1 MGELRIVKL
10 EPVSNGTEAVSFED
24 AFGYGVGG
32 YSYADGAGRTKR
44 KQRKLERIANRSEVK
59 SARQDARGTRTEGR
73 QENRENR
80 VAGRQSVQTQR
91 VSGRTDLQLA
101 RKDKRLTKREMGTE
115 SRTGRRMQ
123 RADTRAYKRGLR
135 NPADSGLDQTI
146 PGEMG
151 DAPVAPTSAP
161 VDSLQGANQE
171 QPYDNGGQSYDDGG
185 QGYDDG
191 GISGDQTGQGSYY
204 GDETQYDG
212 PEYGSENDSEDTYG
226 SEPELDDAYEQGYQD
241 ATEDYDSEE
250 VYVDEYEG
258 ENFDGVMGAEDRFN
272 EMQDTNDISV
282 NPAVQDLADKTV
294 WNEKLIEAL
303 KFQRKNST
311 SNPQEISKTILV
323 RAKRLKDLNGELV
336 DYANACGNYSN
347 ADGSPE
353 VLSARRREVMIA
365 RKRAQAKCVRPKQ
378 GRGYAGDVTPVNA
391 DLNPVIEKDRI
402 VVPAESS
409 SNASGTGI
417 NGLDLVDDFDAP
429 VIREVYLGADGS
441 FTKGIDLGSI
451 AVGVLLAVGFIALNK
466 QYKWIKL

>member
-10 EPVSNGTEAVSFED
+10 GPVSNGTEAVSFED

-32 YSYADGAGRTKR
+32 YSYADGAGRAKR
-44 KQRKLERIANRSEVK
+44 KQRKLERISNRSEVK

-80 VAGRQSVQTQR
+80 VAGRQSVQAQR
-91 VSGRTDLQLA
+91 VSGRTQLQTA

-115 SRTGRRMQ
+115 SRTGRRIQ

-135 NPADSGLDQTI
+135 NPADSGLDQTV

-151 DAPVAPTSAP
+151 DLPVVAPAPAPVEY
-161 VDSLQGANQE
+161 QE
-171 QPYDNGGQSYDDGG
+171 GGSYDDG

-191 GISGDQTGQGSYY
+191 GISGDQTGQGNYY

-212 PEYGSENDSEDTYG
+212 PEYGSESDSEDVYDAD
-226 SEPELDDAYEQGYQD
+226 PELDDAYEQGYQD
-241 ATEDYDSEE
+241 AQDEFDSEE
-250 VYVDEYEG
+250 VYADEYEG
-258 ENFDGVMGAEDRFN
+258 ENFDGVMGAEDRYN
-272 EMQDTNDISV
+272 EMQDTNDIIV

-303 KFQRKNST
+303 KLQRKNST
-311 SNPQEISKTILV
+311 GNPQEISKTILV

-353 VLSARRREVMIA
+353 VLTARKREVMMA
-365 RKRAQAKCVRPKQ
+365 RKRAKAKCVRPSK

-391 DLNPVIEKDRI
+391 DLNPVIEKNRI
-402 VVPAESS
+402 VVPAEKS
-409 SNASGTGI
+409 SNATGTGI

-429 VIREVYLGADGS
+429 AIREVYLGADGS

-466 QYKWIKL
+466 KYKWIKL

>member
-10 EPVSNGTEAVSFED
+10 GPVSNGTEAVSFED

-32 YSYADGAGRTKR
+32 YSYADGAGRAKR
-44 KQRKLERIANRSEVK
+44 KQRKLERISNRTEVK

-80 VAGRQSVQTQR
+80 VAGRQSVQKQR
-91 VSGRTDLQLA
+91 VAGRTDLQLS

-115 SRTGRRMQ
+115 SRTGRRIQ

-151 DAPVAPTSAP
+151 DAPV
-161 VDSLQGANQE
+161 DSLQEANQE
-171 QPYDNGGQSYDDGG
+171 QVYDDGG
-185 QGYDDG
+185 QGYDDGQVYDDG

-212 PEYGSENDSEDTYG
+212 PEYGSENDSEDIYGEDTYG
-226 SEPELDDAYEQGYQD
+226 EDAVLDDAYEQGYQD
-241 ATEDYDSEE
+241 AQEDFDNEE
-250 VYVDEYEG
+250 VSVD

-272 EMQDTNDISV
+272 EMQDTNDIIV
-282 NPAVQDLADKTV
+282 NPTVQDLADKTV

-303 KFQRKNST
+303 KFQRKNAT
-311 SNPQEISKTILV
+311 GNPQEISKTILV

-353 VLSARRREVMIA
+353 VVSARKREVMMARRRA
-365 RKRAQAKCVRPKQ
+365 LAKSTRPKQ

-391 DLNPVIEKDRI
+391 DLNPVIEKNRI

-409 SNASGTGI
+409 SNATGTGI

-429 VIREVYLGADGS
+429 AIREVYLGADGS

>member
-10 EPVSNGTEAVSFED
+10 GPVSNGTEAVSFED

-32 YSYADGAGRTKR
+32 YSYADGTGRAKR
-44 KQRKLERIANRSEVK
+44 KQRKLERISNRQEVK
-59 SARQDARGTRTEGR
+59 GARREARQETRAE
-73 QENRENR
+73 R
-80 VAGRQSVQTQR
+80 VAGRQQIQAGR
-91 VSGRTDLQLA
+91 IEGRTQLQTA

-135 NPADSGLDQTI
+135 NPSDSGLDQTV

-151 DAPVAPTSAP
+151 DLPIEPQAKPAEYQ
-161 VDSLQGANQE
+161 DGA
-171 QPYDNGGQSYDDGG
+171 SYDDGG
-185 QGYDDG
+185 QGYNDG
-191 GISGDQTGQGSYY
+191 GISGGQTGQGSYY

-212 PEYGSENDSEDTYG
+212 PEYGSEDDSQDIYG

-241 ATEDYDSEE
+241 AIEDYDSEE

-258 ENFDGVMGAEDRFN
+258 ENFDGVMGAEDRYN
-272 EMQDTNDISV
+272 EMQDVNDIVV
-282 NPAVQDLADKTV
+282 NPTVQDLADKTV

-303 KFQRKNST
+303 KLQRQNAT
-311 SNPQEISKTILV
+311 GNPQEISKTILI

-353 VLSARRREVMIA
+353 VITARKREVMMA
-365 RKRAQAKCVRPKQ
+365 RKRAKAKCVRPSR
-378 GRGYAGDVTPVNA
+378 GRGYAGDVTAVNA
-391 DLNPVIEKDRI
+391 DLNPVIEKNRI
-402 VVPAESS
+402 VVPSEST
-409 SNASGTGI
+409 SNATGTGI
-417 NGLDLVDDFDAP
+417 NALDNVLDYDAP
-429 VIREVYLGADGS
+429 AIREVYLGADGS

-451 AVGVLLAVGFIALNK
+451 AVGVLLTVGFIALNK
-466 QYKWIKL
+466 QYKWIKM